1 MVRIIER
8 WLGLVPSTSNRYSA
22 RSLDRTLIPG
32 LHRASAAFDFRV
44 VDLDFQS
51 IYFDWL
57 GVGSSL
63 DQATH

>member
-1 MVRIIER
+1 
-8 WLGLVPSTSNRYSA
+8 
-22 RSLDRTLIPG
+22 LDRTLIPG

-44 VDLDFQS
+44 VDRDFQS

-63 DQATH
+63 GQATH